1 MAVREES
8 RVDAEQPKTHSS
20 SSHHY
25 ECASAQNLHWC
36 KANLHGPWP
45 TLVVSHD
52 CDPSNE
58 SYLYHFCGPFCIC
71 PGRLIKQSNTHIL
84 VIFTRVCC
92 FALLI
97 RVWGWLETRLQVAL
111 GYCLELL
118 FFAMSPIFIMDTYSF
133 FPLFPDRVQLHLFDI
148 LQIPPKHLRRNLKET
163 ALSLYPRL
171 FPTYFCGWKRTVF

>member
-1 MAVREES
+1 MKKVVMDLFWGRPVGKHAEGLVKDVIWLFVKSQGLMQNNPKPTAALHREREIMLFIGK
-8 RVDAEQPKTHSS
+8 PKGRSMMIS
-20 SSHHY
+20 NGSSHHY

-111 GYCLELL
+111 G
-118 FFAMSPIFIMDTYSF
+118 
-133 FPLFPDRVQLHLFDI
+133 
-148 LQIPPKHLRRNLKET
+148 
-163 ALSLYPRL
+163 
-171 FPTYFCGWKRTVF
+171 